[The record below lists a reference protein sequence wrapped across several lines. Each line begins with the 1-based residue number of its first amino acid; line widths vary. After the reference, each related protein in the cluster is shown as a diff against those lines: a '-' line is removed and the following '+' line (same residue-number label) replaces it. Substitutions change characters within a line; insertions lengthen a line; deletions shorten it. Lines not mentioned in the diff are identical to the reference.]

1 MFECRKHVGAA
12 EELEIGVRTV
22 GADTFEQVLKTDHVK
37 QFIGFRCLCTYLDV
51 PFFASLYW
59 LDFDHGKFLACI
71 SRSVLRGRNAIFLG
85 NVTAAGGGDGTGN
98 NDHPCGRGLWSGE
111 PTEG

>member
-12 EELEIGVRTV
+12 EELEIRIRTV
-22 GADTFEQVLKTDHVK
+22 CADTFEQVLKTDHLK

-71 SRSVLRGRNAIFLG
+71 SRAVLRGRNAIFLG
-85 NVTAAGGGDGTGN
+85 HVTAVRGGAGAGIKDP
-98 NDHPCGRGLWSGE
+98 PCGRGLRSGK
-111 PTEG
+111 TTDG